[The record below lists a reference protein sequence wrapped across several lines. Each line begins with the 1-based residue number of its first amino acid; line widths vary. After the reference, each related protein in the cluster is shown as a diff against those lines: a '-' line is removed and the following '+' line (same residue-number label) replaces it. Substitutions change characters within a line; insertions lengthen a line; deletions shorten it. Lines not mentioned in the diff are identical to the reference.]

1 MLSTALGIMRDGK
14 IEILEH
20 IALPEGQRVLV
31 TMLPNDDIFWRE
43 ASRVLVTMLPND
55 DIFWREA
62 SQETLKQI
70 WDNTEDDVY
79 ARLLDK

>member
-1 MLSTALGIMRDGK
+1 MLCTALGIVKDGK

-20 IALPEGQRVLV
+20 IALTEGQRVLV
-31 TMLPNDDIFWRE
+31 TMLSDDDMFWQK
-43 ASRVLVTMLPND
+43 
-55 DIFWREA
+55 A

-70 WDNTEDDVY
+70 WDNKEDDVY

>member
-1 MLSTALGIMRDGK
+1 MLRTALGIVKDGK
-14 IEILEH
+14 IEILER
-20 IALPEGQRVLV
+20 IALTEGQRVLV
-31 TMLPNDDIFWRE
+31 TMLPDE
-43 ASRVLVTMLPND
+43 

-70 WDNTEDDVY
+70 WDNKEDDVY

>member
-1 MLSTALGIMRDGK
+1 MLSTVLGIVKDGK

-31 TMLPNDDIFWRE
+31 TMLPDDDIFWQ
-43 ASRVLVTMLPND
+43 
-55 DIFWREA
+55 EA
-62 SQETLKQI
+62 SQGTLKQI
-70 WDNTEDDVY
+70 WDNKEDDVY

>member
-1 MLSTALGIMRDGK
+1 MLRTALGIMRDGK

-43 ASRVLVTMLPND
+43 AS
-55 DIFWREA
+55 
-62 SQETLKQI
+62 QGTLKQI
-70 WDNTEDDVY
+70 WDHKEDDVY
-79 ARLLDK
+79 AQLLDK

>member
-1 MLSTALGIMRDGK
+1 MLSTALGIVKDGK
-14 IEILEH
+14 IEMLER

-31 TMLPNDDIFWRE
+31 TMLPDDDILE
-43 ASRVLVTMLPND
+43 QK
-55 DIFWREA
+55 A

-70 WDNTEDDVY
+70 WDNKEDDVY

>member
-1 MLSTALGIMRDGK
+1 MLCTALGIVKDGK

-20 IALPEGQRVLV
+20 IALTERQRVLV
-31 TMLPNDDIFWRE
+31 TMLSDDDMFWQK
-43 ASRVLVTMLPND
+43 
-55 DIFWREA
+55 A

-70 WDNTEDDVY
+70 WDNKEDDVY

>member
-1 MLSTALGIMRDGK
+1 MLRTALGIVKDGK
-14 IEILEH
+14 IEILEC

-31 TMLPNDDIFWRE
+31 TMLPNDDMFWQ
-43 ASRVLVTMLPND
+43 
-55 DIFWREA
+55 EA

-70 WDNTEDDVY
+70 WDNKEDDVY